1 MQTQI
6 LEVTENELQKERKWK
21 IDFVEWVKFNFS
33 SWVFLYSR
41 MTNDSSINDKNNNIK
56 SVLKSWKSSSHK
68 SALLQMLSYLI

>member
-21 IDFVEWVKFNFS
+21 IDFVQWVKFNFS

-41 MTNDSSINDKNNNIK
+41 MTNDSSINDKNNIK

>member
-41 MTNDSSINDKNNNIK
+41 MTNDSSINDKNNNK
-56 SVLKSWKSSSHK
+56 SVLKSWKLSSHK
-68 SALLQMLSYLI
+68 SALLQMLSYLT

>member
-33 SWVFLYSR
+33 S
-41 MTNDSSINDKNNNIK
+41 
-56 SVLKSWKSSSHK
+56 
-68 SALLQMLSYLI
+68 

>member
-6 LEVTENELQKERKWK
+6 LEVTENELQKERNWK

-33 SWVFLYSR
+33 SWVFSYSR
-41 MTNDSSINDKNNNIK
+41 MTNDSSINDKNNIK